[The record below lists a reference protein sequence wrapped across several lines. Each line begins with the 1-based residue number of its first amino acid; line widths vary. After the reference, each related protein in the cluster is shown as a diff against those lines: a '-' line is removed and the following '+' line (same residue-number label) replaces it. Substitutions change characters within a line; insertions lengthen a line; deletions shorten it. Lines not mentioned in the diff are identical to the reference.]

1 MSIEQQAR
9 ERWGEPNA
17 RLSNAEEIKFGSQ
30 GSKSVNRETG
40 AWFDFEEWSGGHLEE
55 KKVEL
60 APNAVRMVVE
70 KYDYVDLDGVLRYQ
84 VCRYMPKDF
93 RPRVP
98 AGSGWRK
105 HFAAG
110 GDIAS
115 E

>member
-60 APNAVRMVVE
+60 APNAVCCDTRFAGICPRTFARACPMVPG
-70 KYDYVDLDGVLRYQ
+70 GVKGAGAWMAWKG
-84 VCRYMPKDF
+84 CRT
-93 RPRVP
+93 V
-98 AGSGWRK
+98 
-105 HFAAG
+105 
-110 GDIAS
+110 
-115 E
+115 